1 MTQPVGSASRAS
13 FLDLSTSST
22 STNDRRSGA
31 VRAREANI
39 APTPIAGK
47 TAAGSFRR
55 ALCALAV
62 SLLVLGTALPS
73 LAGSASVPA
82 AAAAG
87 NTDCTAM
94 AKARITVE
102 PDEAVL
108 TALKGNVHPLA
119 RAEFDRGAVADSLP
133 MEHIIMLLER
143 TPEQEVAMQTR
154 IDQMHNQRSP
164 LFHQWLSA
172 ERVGACY
179 GVANEDI
186 AVVSQ
191 WLQSHGFKID
201 AVPAGK
207 TVLIF
212 SGTAGQVR
220 EAFHTEIHNLE
231 VKGEKHIANMST
243 PQIPAA
249 LAPVIAG
256 FRSLH
261 NFFPKPTMHV
271 AGLAKR
277 NPKTGKSYLEPV
289 GKQPS
294 LGKLSVA
301 KKQPGPDVTYVG
313 SCEDGGTTNC
323 EFLGPQDFY
332 TIYNEKALLTGT
344 SCDGAACNGAGQT
357 IAVIEETDVCNG
369 QASSTPNDCAGADD
383 LTALIPNS
391 AWVPSRSTI
400 ISESRQAAIAAIR
413 AFRDRPELARKAK
426 RISTCSGPARWLQA
440 RRLTSLPALR
450 PGTRPAWVW
459 PPRMR

>member
-1 MTQPVGSASRAS
+1 
-13 FLDLSTSST
+13 
-22 STNDRRSGA
+22 
-31 VRAREANI
+31 
-39 APTPIAGK
+39 
-47 TAAGSFRR
+47 
-55 ALCALAV
+55 
-62 SLLVLGTALPS
+62 
-73 LAGSASVPA
+73 
-82 AAAAG
+82 
-87 NTDCTAM
+87 
-94 AKARITVE
+94 
-102 PDEAVL
+102 
-108 TALKGNVHPLA
+108 
-119 RAEFDRGAVADSLP
+119 
-133 MEHIIMLLER
+133 
-143 TPEQEVAMQTR
+143 MQTR